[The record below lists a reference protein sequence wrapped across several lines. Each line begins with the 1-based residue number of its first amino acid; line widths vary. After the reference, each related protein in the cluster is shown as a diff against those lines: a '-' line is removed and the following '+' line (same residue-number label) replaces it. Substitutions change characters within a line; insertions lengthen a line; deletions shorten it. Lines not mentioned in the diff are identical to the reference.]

1 MMARIARHLSTWN
14 EILFIC
20 VKGGLLLFLLATKHC
35 TLAMETSAEKEAVTS
50 MFKLEEVSN
59 IPTYDPT
66 AIAGQVASLMSCVF
80 HCHKLDA
87 SSFYYFERNASCL
100 CRSAD
105 DNKAENDEAADQ
117 KIIYGIRSKKV
128 TTASIQ
134 VRIINI
140 NFIYLLVNL
149 FIFKFGFVFSKFIW
163 S

>member
-1 MMARIARHLSTWN
+1 
-14 EILFIC
+14 
-20 VKGGLLLFLLATKHC
+20 
-35 TLAMETSAEKEAVTS
+35 METSAEKEAVKS

-117 KIIYGIRSKKV
+117 KIIYEIKSKMV
-128 TTASIQ
+128 TTAGIQ
-134 VRIINI
+134 VRIINS
-140 NFIYLLVNL
+140 NFIYLFIYIYMYLLIYL
-149 FIFKFGFVFSKFIW
+149 FTCIC
-163 S
+163 